1 MRNLPLNGQKFARS
15 QQQIVK
21 LGCVKYYNF
30 VTLVRVDIRTQNDIN
45 IIKGVDKPLKRAK
58 ITVVGAGNV
67 GASVALYAAMKEL
80 GDIVIT
86 DIVEGVPQGKALDM
100 QEAAPVIGFSNN
112 ITGANSYDETADSDV
127 IVITA
132 GIARKPGMSRD
143 DLVDTNV
150 KVIRSVVKEVA
161 PRSPNA
167 KLVLVTNPAD
177 VMAQV
182 AFQESG
188 FPAERIIG
196 LGGVLDSARF
206 RTFIALEL
214 GVSVEDI
221 TAVVLGGHGDDM
233 VPLVRYTYAGGIP
246 VETLLS
252 KETLDKIVARTRQ
265 GGAEIVN
272 YLKTGSA
279 YYAPGA
285 SIVQMVEAML
295 RDQKRIL
302 PCSALVRGEYGV
314 NDLFLGVPVLLGKNG
329 VEKIMEIELTE
340 DEKVAL
346 HKSAEGVRKVLS
358 KL

>member
-1 MRNLPLNGQKFARS
+1 M
-15 QQQIVK
+15 
-21 LGCVKYYNF
+21 
-30 VTLVRVDIRTQNDIN
+30 
-45 IIKGVDKPLKRAK
+45 KRAK

-80 GDIVIT
+80 GDIVLT

-100 QEAAPVIGFSNN
+100 MEATPVIGVSSNILGTN
-112 ITGANSYDETADSDV
+112 TYDETADSDV

-150 KVIRSVVKEVA
+150 KVIRAVVNEVA

-182 AFQESG
+182 AYQVSG

-196 LGGVLDSARF
+196 LGGVLDTARY
-206 RTFIALEL
+206 RTFIAMEL

-233 VPLVRYTYAGGIP
+233 VPLVRYTYVAGIP

-252 KETLDKIVARTRQ
+252 KETLDKIVQRTRQ

-285 SIVQMVEAML
+285 SIVEMVEAML

-302 PCSALVRGEYGV
+302 PCSALVRGQYGV

-340 DEKVAL
+340 EEQSAL
-346 HKSAEGVRKVLS
+346 HKSADGVRKVLS